1 MGEKVSKAVEYMGG
15 AYSCS
20 QSVLCAFCED
30 AGISHDDAKKI
41 AAPYS
46 GGRAIKCGALYAA
59 EMVLKNKFGDDTN
72 LVEEMDKE
80 FQEKVGAI
88 NCRDI
93 RGKNLRPCIG
103 CVEDSAT
110 ILEKIIAAN

>member
-1 MGEKVSKAVEYMGG
+1 MNKVANAVELMKG
-15 AYSCS
+15 AHSCS

-30 AGISHDDAKKI
+30 AGITFEDAEKI

-46 GGRAIKCGALYAA
+46 GGRKIKCGAVCAA
-59 EMVLKNKFGDDTN
+59 EIVLQNKFGAAADEKISDF
-72 LVEEMDKE
+72 EQK
-80 FQEKVGAI
+80 FQTKVGAL

-93 RGKNLRPCIG
+93 RRNNLRPCIG

-110 ILEKIIAAN
+110 ILSKMLAN

>member
-1 MGEKVSKAVEYMGG
+1 MDKVSQAVELMKG

-30 AGISHDDAKKI
+30 AGLSFEDAEKI

-46 GGRAIKCGALYAA
+46 GGRKIKCGALCAA
-59 EMVLKNKFGDDTN
+59 EIVLEKKFGDSAA
-72 LVEEMDKE
+72 DKISE
-80 FQEKVGAI
+80 FEQQFQAKVGAL

-93 RGKNLRPCIG
+93 RRNNLRPCIG
-103 CVEDSAT
+103 CVEDSAFFLSK
-110 ILEKIIAAN
+110 ILEK